1 MPPAPSPHLPNLLD
15 SDLHVVAIT
24 NDTIKPLS
32 GRKYKHDLESLSPS
46 PATAEPDRPTPWT
59 LLADAENDLPI
70 DYTLKPLPPLPSTR
84 PKALHVKHP
93 QAPSSDTSPIRVVIE
108 GHSLWK
114 MKPNGKKVQEWMFQR
129 ADARNHKV
137 CVELEWN
144 RKRIFS
150 SFPDAP
156 TFWKYYV
163 TFKGRR
169 CFYWINRSFEQ
180 PAESSLLYFDVEW
193 YSATTTNDPTTAER
207 VRILK
212 NAINACL
219 PKPCSF
225 QEERLCRP
233 CPKGGKHWYNS
244 WHLYTNVT
252 LEHNAKGCMKP
263 FVKNKVWK
271 RIMALPL
278 MWCPILEK
286 PILDL
291 KVYTKNRQ
299 FRILGSLKGTE
310 KKKPN
315 PSLRHRDFFMST
327 HMCDRPGPLPT
338 SPMTWAFPSLTVPSV
353 CGTATK
359 GVLNGPEVDENG
371 V

>member
-1 MPPAPSPHLPNLLD
+1 MENETKRKKS
-15 SDLHVVAIT
+15 
-24 NDTIKPLS
+24 S
-32 GRKYKHDLESLSPS
+32 GMDVPESRRS
-46 PATAEPDRPTPWT
+46 
-59 LLADAENDLPI
+59 
-70 DYTLKPLPPLPSTR
+70 K
-84 PKALHVKHP
+84 
-93 QAPSSDTSPIRVVIE
+93 
-108 GHSLWK
+108 
-114 MKPNGKKVQEWMFQR
+114 
-129 ADARNHKV
+129 RNHKV

-193 YSATTTNDPTTAER
+193 FSATTTNDPTTAER

-225 QEERLCRP
+225 QEERLCRL

-371 V
+371 L

>member
-1 MPPAPSPHLPNLLD
+1 M
-15 SDLHVVAIT
+15 T
-24 NDTIKPLS
+24 RTT
-32 GRKYKHDLESLSPS
+32 SPS
-46 PATAEPDRPTPWT
+46 TSHLNPSR
-59 LLADAENDLPI
+59 
-70 DYTLKPLPPLPSTR
+70 LK
-84 PKALHVKHP
+84 ACNVKHL
-93 QAPSSDTSPIRVVIE
+93 QAPSSNSSPIRVVIE
-108 GHSLWK
+108 SHSFWK
-114 MKPNGKKVQEWMFQR
+114 MKPNRKGVQEWVFKT
-129 ADARNHKV
+129 ADSRNHKV
-137 CVELEWN
+137 CVALEWN

-150 SFPDAP
+150 FFPDAP
-156 TFWKYYV
+156 TFRKYYA
-163 TFKGRR
+163 
-169 CFYWINRSFEQ
+169 SFQ
-180 PAESSLLYFDVEW
+180 PTETSLLYFDVEW
-193 YSATTTNDPTTAER
+193 YSATTWDDPTSGER
-207 VRILK
+207 QRILK

-271 RIMALPL
+271 RIMALPP

-286 PILDL
+286 PILDF

-338 SPMTWAFPSLTVPSV
+338 SPMT
-353 CGTATK
+353 
-359 GVLNGPEVDENG
+359 
-371 V
+371 